1 MVETKK
7 PIKNYK
13 AGALTLSMWENKL
26 EATSQINEV
35 NEGLEIVSKKN
46 FLNKIISF
54 SIQRS
59 YKDKEDNWQ
68 HTTNLRTQDLPKLQL
83 LLNKA
88 YEEQTLS

>member
-1 MVETKK
+1 MVENKK

-13 AGALTLSMWENKL
+13 AGTLTLSLWENKL
-26 EATSQINEV
+26 EE
-35 NEGLEIVSKKN
+35 
-46 FLNKIISF
+46 NKIISF

-68 HTTNLRTQDLPKLQL
+68 HTSNLRTQDIPKLQL

-88 YEEQTLS
+88 YEEQILN